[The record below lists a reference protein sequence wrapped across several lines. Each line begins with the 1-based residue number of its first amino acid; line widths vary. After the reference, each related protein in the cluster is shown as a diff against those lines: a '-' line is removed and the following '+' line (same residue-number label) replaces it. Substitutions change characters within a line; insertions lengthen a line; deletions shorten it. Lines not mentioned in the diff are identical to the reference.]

1 MMLLDTHT
9 ALWLR
14 AGDARLGPVA
24 RAEIQRA
31 WESDAVAL
39 SAISFWEIAML
50 RDKDRIRYPVDVEL
64 WRREFLAQGM
74 VEIPIDGEIAARA
87 WGSSKTS
94 TPTPP
99 TASSSPP
106 PSKATPSSPQTRQ
119 YSKGLR
125 DALLHELLD
134 AAASPAGTQNGRKPP
149 CIGTR
154 CPASWDVVRLGD
166 VAEISDG
173 PIWNPATGS
182 AIF

>member
-50 RDKDRIRYPVDVEL
+50 RDKDRIRYPIDVEL

-87 WGSSKTS
+87 GFLEAIHADPADRIIVS
-94 TPTPP
+94 TALKGHTLV
-99 TASSSPP
+99 TADQAILEWP
-106 PSKATPSSPQTRQ
+106 
-119 YSKGLR
+119 GN
-125 DALLHELLD
+125 LHRLD
-134 AAASPAGTQNGRKPP
+134 AR
-149 CIGTR
+149 
-154 CPASWDVVRLGD
+154 
-166 VAEISDG
+166 E
-173 PIWNPATGS
+173 
-182 AIF
+182 